1 MIYLVILLFNFTF
14 RFDRLR
20 KVLIINDDWFVTIK
34 ENLEDNWEKNISISF
49 LSPPHIKQRRIRRW
63 IDFWVLVGINSPL
76 NKRFSSDVLS
86 WSSGMLLIESP
97 SRLIVGITKLIIK
110 KKECFFFEFILLN
123 IYDRYLNEVF
133 SEK

>member
-1 MIYLVILLFNFTF
+1 
-14 RFDRLR
+14 LR

-97 SRLIVGITKLIIK
+97 SRLIVGITKLITK
-110 KKECFFFEFILLN
+110 KKRMSFFLN
-123 IYDRYLNEVF
+123 LFY
-133 SEK
+133 